1 MAPEHGAFDPLRK
14 LFAREIEDVKA
25 DFARVSEQLGA
36 LVSALPSNVSGFE
49 IGELSVELGF
59 SASGKLVFIAEAGV
73 DATVSVTFRRP
84 TST

>member
-14 LFAREIEDVKA
+14 LFAREIEDVRA
-25 DFARVSEQLGA
+25 DFARVSEQLGT
-36 LVSALPSNVSGFE
+36 LVSALPSSVSGFE
-49 IGELSVELGF
+49 VDELSIELGF

-73 DATVSVTFRRP
+73 EATVSVIFRRR